1 MLFRNSRRE
10 VWRQLA
16 AELDGKFVQ
25 GNLTVRDQIVV
36 HHEKWTI
43 VFDTFSK
50 SRGNSRVPYTR
61 IRAPYV
67 YRDDF
72 VFEVSRKDAIKSI
85 GLLLGGEDIHVGDP
99 EFDRHFVVRGNDQ
112 WKVRSFFNNSM
123 IRQFIAYQPE
133 ITLKIRE
140 DRDHIFAQKFPKGVN
155 EVYFEA
161 SGKIRN
167 LDRLLDLYELF
178 AACLDQLH
186 HIGTAD
192 PDRPEMTF

>member
-1 MLFRNSRRE
+1 MLFRNSRRA

-25 GNLTVRDQIVV
+25 GSLIVADQIIVNHDAWV
-36 HHEKWTI
+36 I
-43 VFDTFSK
+43 VFDTFTK
-50 SRGNSRVPYTR
+50 PRGNARVPYTR

-67 YRDDF
+67 YRDNF
-72 VFEVSRKDAIKSI
+72 TFEIFRKNAISSI
-85 GLLLGGEDIHVGDP
+85 GLALGGKDIHVKDP
-99 EFDRHFVVRGNDQ
+99 EFDRHFIVRGNDER
-112 WKVRSFFNNSM
+112 KVQHFFNNAM
-123 IRQFIAYQPE
+123 IRQFIAYQPG
-133 ITLKIRE
+133 IHLKIRE
-140 DRDHIFAQKFPKGVN
+140 DREHIFAQRFPKGIN

-161 SGKIRN
+161 RGRIAS